1 MEMSH
6 VRYFLALREERNFTR
21 AARRCGVTQPSLT
34 QAIKTLEAELGAQLF
49 HRRPTGTEL
58 SEFGVRIEPHLAT
71 IWQCV
76 QEIKR
81 MHRNGSALEI
91 APVHVEQ
98 KLEIS
103 TS

>member
-34 QAIKTLEAELGAQLF
+34 QAIKTLETELGAQLF
-49 HRRPTGTEL
+49 HRRPNGTEL
-58 SEFGVRIEPHLAT
+58 SEFGARIEPYLAT

-76 QEIKR
+76 QDIRR
-81 MHRNGSALEI
+81 MHRNGSALD
-91 APVHVEQ
+91 APLVGIEQ
-98 KLEIS
+98 KLEMP
-103 TS
+103 TG

>member
-34 QAIKTLEAELGAQLF
+34 QAIKTLEAELGAELF
-49 HRRPTGTEL
+49 HRRPNGTEL
-58 SEFGVRIEPHLAT
+58 SEFGARVEPYLAT

-81 MHRNGSALEI
+81 MHRNGSALESPP
-91 APVHVEQ
+91 AGTEP
-98 KLEIS
+98 KLEIPS
-103 TS
+103 